1 MRGWLGGYVPVSNG
15 PETMLFM
22 GFAASAAALFCGR
35 RRLIQGA
42 LMLTAAMALF
52 TAAMA
57 SATPRIAALQPVLS
71 SRLLTVH
78 VMLVMTSYV
87 MFLLMAVLAAVGL
100 SRRDLC
106 DRMALT
112 NSVLLVPA
120 EFLLTAGI
128 FVGAVW
134 ANQSW
139 GRYWGWDPKETCA
152 LVTMLIY
159 AVPLHAASL
168 RRLRRPRVLNLY
180 LLLAIVSVL
189 FTYFGANYLLSG
201 LHSYA

>member
-1 MRGWLGGYVPVSNG
+1 
-15 PETMLFM
+15 
-22 GFAASAAALFCGR
+22 
-35 RRLIQGA
+35 
-42 LMLTAAMALF
+42 MLTAAMALF
-52 TAAMA
+52 IAAMA

-189 FTYFGANYLLSG
+189 FTYFGANYLLPG